1 MKKIVGWGGGGGE
14 GGSARGHP
22 HATPTMGNR
31 GMGTQKKLDLV
42 KSWKLTCLLLKKKFY
57 ETFLF
62 SLLMAPSKAY
72 LGRGFSVWL
81 IWSKLAWLNYSH
93 LKILEIK
100 HFFYTSLFYHIFCVW
115 CLATIWFDY
124 QAFNSNHLV
133 FHGTLFFTMQ
143 NKQFCC
149 WFLSITPWIYKN
161 LKVLH
166 FVKKKKKKSFCA
178 SFSCNYMYRSGCSA
192 LHGVNLN

>member
-1 MKKIVGWGGGGGE
+1 M
-14 GGSARGHP
+14 SARGHP
-22 HATPTMGNR
+22 PCYSHYGKPWYGHP
-31 GMGTQKKLDLV
+31 KKVRSCEILEINMFA
-42 KSWKLTCLLLKKKFY
+42 SKKKVLWNFS
-57 ETFLF
+57 FLF
-62 SLLMAPSKAY
+62 SLLMAPSKAD

-149 WFLSITPWIYKN
+149 WFLSITPWIYKKSESAS
-161 LKVLH
+161 LC
-166 FVKKKKKKSFCA
+166 KKKKKIILCF
-178 SFSCNYMYRSGCSA
+178 FF
-192 LHGVNLN
+192 L